1 MGAAARTTLF
11 LGALTGF
18 LLLIGYIVGYFTGVS
33 PTYTLTVAFLF
44 AVLLNFVVY
53 WYADKWVLKLYK
65 AKIVSE
71 VEEPEL
77 HEMVGRLASNA
88 RLPKPRIAVI
98 PTDTPNAF
106 ATGRNPSHSVVAAT
120 RGAMSLLDKDQLEG
134 VLGHE
139 LAHIKNRDMLVN
151 TMAAMIAGAIAYIAL
166 IGRFGLIFGG
176 GQRRNGGATIMA
188 ILAMILVPIAA
199 TLVRLAVSRTREYDA
214 DRLGAGISRKP
225 RALAGALR
233 AIQSA
238 VRGRPMEKG
247 NPATSH
253 MFIVNP
259 FRGVGLLELFS
270 THPATEK
277 RISRLEEMASTGR
290 F

>member
-1 MGAAARTTLF
+1 MGF
-11 LGALTGF
+11 F
-18 LLLIGYIVGYFTGVS
+18 LLIGYVVGYFTGI
-33 PTYTLTVAFLF
+33 PITYTLTVAFLF
-44 AVLLNFVVY
+44 AVVLNLVIY

-65 AKIVSE
+65 AKVVSE
-71 VEEPEL
+71 AEEPEL

-88 RLPKPRIAVI
+88 RLPKPKVAVI

-106 ATGRNPSHSVVAAT
+106 ATGRNPSHSVVAVT
-120 RGAMSLLDKDQLEG
+120 RGARSLLDRDQLEG

-139 LAHIKNRDMLVN
+139 LAHIKNRDMLIN
-151 TMAAMIAGAIAYIAL
+151 TMAAMIAGAIAYVAL
-166 IGRFGLIFGG
+166 FGRFGLFFGG
-176 GQRRNGGATIMA
+176 GRRNGGATIIA
-188 ILAMILVPIAA
+188 LLAMILVPLAA
-199 TLVRLAVSRTREYDA
+199 MFIRLGVSRTREYDA

-238 VRGRPMEKG
+238 VKGRPMQTG
-247 NPATSH
+247 SPATSH

-259 FRGVGLLELFS
+259 FRGADILELFS
-270 THPATEK
+270 THPSTEK
-277 RISRLEEMASTGR
+277 RVVKLEEMAATGR